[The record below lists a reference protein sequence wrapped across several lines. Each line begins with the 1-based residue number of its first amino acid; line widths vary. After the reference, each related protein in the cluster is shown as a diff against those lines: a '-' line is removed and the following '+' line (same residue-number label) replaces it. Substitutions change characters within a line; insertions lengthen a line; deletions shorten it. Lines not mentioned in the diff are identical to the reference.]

1 MAKDSRASTLGIRE
15 LLDAKID
22 HRLLP
27 YDYAKADDGVAMEAA
42 RQTGIEPEALFKTL
56 AVKLK
61 PEGWAMVLAPA
72 DKTLAL
78 KRVAKAL
85 GVKAADMMPAKE
97 AERLTGYTVGGI
109 SPFGIAARP
118 AVLIDDSALVLENM
132 VINAGKRGLLVE
144 LAVADVDT
152 VLGPKWEP
160 ITAA

>member
-1 MAKDSRASTLGIRE
+1 MAKDASAPTRGVKE
-15 LLDAKID
+15 LLDANIP

-42 RQTGIEPEALFKTL
+42 RQTGVAPQTLFKTL

-85 GVKAADMMPAKE
+85 AVKTADMMPAKE
-97 AERLTGYTVGGI
+97 AERLSGYTVGGI
-109 SPFGIAARP
+109 SPFGITARP
-118 AVLIDDSALVLENM
+118 MVLIDDSALILETM

-152 VLGPKWEP
+152 VLNPKWEP
-160 ITAA
+160 VTTP